1 MNDKLVLYA
10 LIPTVNITIKTCQYF
25 INSLKAEIAY
35 LSVMPEMKSIMAC
48 AYTISFPIS

>member
-25 INSLKAEIAY
+25 INSLKLRTSKKPVDHE
-35 LSVMPEMKSIMAC
+35 KSIDNA
-48 AYTISFPIS
+48 TKVTKLSSH